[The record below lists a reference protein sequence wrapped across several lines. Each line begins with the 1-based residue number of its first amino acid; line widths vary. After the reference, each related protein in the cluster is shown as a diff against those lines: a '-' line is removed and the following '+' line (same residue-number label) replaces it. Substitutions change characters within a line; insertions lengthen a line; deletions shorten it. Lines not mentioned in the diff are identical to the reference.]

1 MRNLA
6 FGRLFGLSLAVISLV
21 GAVVF
26 GVAAYR
32 YNVMVHRWNLARPME
47 TRVDLSQPGSL
58 SVPFHQTCS
67 ISHGEG
73 VFLDCEIRDE
83 AGQIPDEVLKGLAG
97 SLVIT
102 DSAGNE
108 IANRDLTEWKTPP
121 PGQPIVSRYLVSG
134 EVMLTE
140 IPTFKTGAYTATVTI
155 DEGAPALADHT
166 QTIYAKYRLC
176 GMEQMP
182 VAVFGFFAFCAGVV
196 FLIAGLVVIPN
207 FCRFGIWKHQTA
219 EEVLTEAPQ
228 DETDPPGEWFV

>member
-1 MRNLA
+1 MRKLA
-6 FGRLFGLSLAVISLV
+6 IGRMFGLMLTVISLL
-21 GAVVF
+21 GAVMF

-32 YNVMVHRWNLARPME
+32 FNVTVHRWDLARPME
-47 TRVDLSQPGSL
+47 TPIDLSRPGSVT
-58 SVPFHQTCS
+58 VPFDQTCS

-73 VFLDCEIRDE
+73 VFLNCKIRDE
-83 AGQIPDEVLKGLAG
+83 AGQVPGEVLKGLSG

-108 IANRDLTEWKTPP
+108 IANRDLTEMKLPP

-140 IPTFKTGAYTATVTI
+140 ISTFKTGAYTATVTI
-155 DEGAPALADHT
+155 DQGAPALAGHT

-182 VAVFGFFAFCAGVV
+182 GVVLGFFAFCAGLIC
-196 FLIAGLVVIPN
+196 LIAGLVVIPG
-207 FCRFGIWKHQTA
+207 FFRFGIWKNETS
-219 EEVLTEAPQ
+219 EDVSTEAPQ
-228 DETDPPGEWFV
+228 DETDPPWEWFV